1 MNTSSKPT
9 LDHPLKGILLICC
22 AVFLFAASDALSKF
36 LTQFYPVVMVL
47 WVRYIVHT
55 GLLMTSFLR
64 KSGFSVMRSKR
75 VDLQIVRG
83 ICMVSTNMLFIS
95 ALHFIPLAEGTAII
109 YIAPLIVAACSWPF
123 LGERVSRSQWFAI
136 VIGFIGVLI
145 IVRPGGTLFTP
156 VALLAVGAAFSF
168 SIYQLVTRKLSGIDS
183 STTSNF
189 ISGLIS
195 SLVTTAILPFYW
207 AMPADVWHG
216 LLMIGL
222 GISALASHLLMTRA
236 YDYAKP
242 STLAPFTYG
251 QLIFAG
257 LIGYLLFGHMPDQ
270 YALLGITIICISGLM
285 VAWGQRKNVGKPL
298 LSDPL

>member
-1 MNTSSKPT
+1 MSTSSLCNQDQPF
-9 LDHPLKGILLICC
+9 KGILLICC
-22 AVFLFAASDALSKF
+22 AVFLFAGSDALSKY
-36 LTQFYPVVMVL
+36 LTQVYPVVMVL

-55 GLLMTSFLR
+55 GLMVTAFIP
-64 KSGFSVMRSKR
+64 KTGFSLIKTKR
-75 VDLQIVRG
+75 LDLQIVRG

-95 ALHFIPLAEGTAII
+95 ALHFIPLAEGTAIV
-109 YIAPLIVAACSWPF
+109 YITPLIVTALSWPF
-123 LGERVSRSQWFAI
+123 LGERVSRAQWIA
-136 VIGFIGVLI
+136 VWVGFVGVLI
-145 IVRPGGTLFTP
+145 IVRPGGALFTP
-156 VALLAVGAAFSF
+156 VALLAVGAALSF

-189 ISGLIS
+189 ISGVIS

-207 AMPADVWHG
+207 QMPADLWHG

-236 YDYAKP
+236 YDYAQP

-257 LIGYLLFGHMPDQ
+257 LIGYLLFGHIPDH
-270 YALLGITIICISGLM
+270 YALLGITIICISGM
-285 VAWGQRKNVGKPL
+285 IVAWGQRKNASKPL